1 MIILPSSQGFFRKQG
16 GAVSGAKLILDASS
30 VASYPGNG
38 TVWYDISGNSNNFSI
53 VQGAWNAAGYMDFKG
68 SYGIAKNS
76 ANINLSGDVTY
87 VVIADVCDKGIASAL
102 FMSVFRTLIR
112 YTLLKYYSALNSTC
126 DEMLADVI
134 SSVNHYMA
142 ITHESSMMFATVFI
156 ASYSY
161 KNNSEI
167 YNNLKNYKNFIL
179 NFHSENKNACALYLL
194 PLMLLYIEL
203 LLTNTSLS
211 FNVTTISRLSEDL
224 SLMKSLFDEL
234 RIKVMLTSGNRHL
247 GGSKVSRPQSQ
258 HTASNT
264 VNDIISIKTTPMIL
278 SVEVID
284 NDDNDNGDD
293 DGDNS
298 EQGTSTTQTKTQ
310 KSKKKK
316 KMFSLFK
323 RSSKSQQNGEK
334 PNTSPAN
341 GMGEYEGGTVE
352 DEDEDEL
359 SPLPSV
365 NSRNTAVV
373 APSSSSRL
381 TLSSSGSSSSSS
393 PAVVVTIGGSNH
405 RAESDSKRMIRLILQ
420 PLSHLILALQMNSQ
434 YLPEFVQKE
443 LFEDFGISCVN
454 IWLLIMNWR
463 SESREEVSSTYTRVF
478 KDWSPVTNEPPLIDI
493 SSYIIKVKNATMSK

>member
-1 MIILPSSQGFFRKQG
+1 LNYDDDDDNDDDDNDNCDDDVMLMMTMMMMIMIMMMIYLCNE
-16 GAVSGAKLILDASS
+16 AVA
-30 VASYPGNG
+30 
-38 TVWYDISGNSNNFSI
+38 
-53 VQGAWNAAGYMDFKG
+53 
-68 SYGIAKNS
+68 
-76 ANINLSGDVTY
+76 
-87 VVIADVCDKGIASAL
+87 
-102 FMSVFRTLIR
+102 
-112 YTLLKYYSALNSTC
+112 
-126 DEMLADVI
+126 
-134 SSVNHYMA
+134 
-142 ITHESSMMFATVFI
+142 
-156 ASYSY
+156 
-161 KNNSEI
+161 
-167 YNNLKNYKNFIL
+167 
-179 NFHSENKNACALYLL
+179 
-194 PLMLLYIEL
+194 LYIEL

-234 RIKVMLTSGNRHL
+234 RIKVMLTSGNRHHV
-247 GGSKVSRPQSQ
+247 GSKVSRPQSQ

-264 VNDIISIKTTPMIL
+264 VNGTISIKTTPMIL
-278 SVEVID
+278 SAEVMD
-284 NDDNDNGDD
+284 NDDNSDDGDDD

-298 EQGTSTTQTKTQ
+298 EQGTSTTQTKTR
-310 KSKKKK
+310 KSKKK

-334 PNTSPAN
+334 SNTSPAS
-341 GMGEYEGGTVE
+341 GMGEYDGGTVE

-373 APSSSSRL
+373 APSSNSRL
-381 TLSSSGSSSSSS
+381 SLSSSSSSSSSSS

-478 KDWSPVTNEPPLIDI
+478 KDWSPVTNELPLIDI

>member
-1 MIILPSSQGFFRKQG
+1 
-16 GAVSGAKLILDASS
+16 
-30 VASYPGNG
+30 VA
-38 TVWYDISGNSNNFSI
+38 
-53 VQGAWNAAGYMDFKG
+53 
-68 SYGIAKNS
+68 
-76 ANINLSGDVTY
+76 
-87 VVIADVCDKGIASAL
+87 
-102 FMSVFRTLIR
+102 
-112 YTLLKYYSALNSTC
+112 
-126 DEMLADVI
+126 
-134 SSVNHYMA
+134 
-142 ITHESSMMFATVFI
+142 
-156 ASYSY
+156 
-161 KNNSEI
+161 
-167 YNNLKNYKNFIL
+167 
-179 NFHSENKNACALYLL
+179 
-194 PLMLLYIEL
+194 LYIEL

-234 RIKVMLTSGNRHL
+234 RIKVMLTSGNRHH

-258 HTASNT
+258 HTASNI
-264 VNDIISIKTTPMIL
+264 VNGTISIKTTPMVL
-278 SVEVID
+278 SAEVID

-293 DGDNS
+293 DGDNGDGDNS

-334 PNTSPAN
+334 PNTSPAS
-341 GMGEYEGGTVE
+341 GMGELEGGTVE

-373 APSSSSRL
+373 APSSNSRL
-381 TLSSSGSSSSSS
+381 SLSSSSGSSSSN

>member
-1 MIILPSSQGFFRKQG
+1 
-16 GAVSGAKLILDASS
+16 
-30 VASYPGNG
+30 
-38 TVWYDISGNSNNFSI
+38 
-53 VQGAWNAAGYMDFKG
+53 
-68 SYGIAKNS
+68 
-76 ANINLSGDVTY
+76 VT
-87 VVIADVCDKGIASAL
+87 
-102 FMSVFRTLIR
+102 
-112 YTLLKYYSALNSTC
+112 
-126 DEMLADVI
+126 
-134 SSVNHYMA
+134 
-142 ITHESSMMFATVFI
+142 
-156 ASYSY
+156 
-161 KNNSEI
+161 
-167 YNNLKNYKNFIL
+167 
-179 NFHSENKNACALYLL
+179 
-194 PLMLLYIEL
+194 LYIEL
-203 LLTNTSLS
+203 RLTNTSLS
-211 FNVTTISRLSEDL
+211 FNVTTISRLSEDI

-234 RIKVMLTSGNRHL
+234 RIKVMLTSGNRHH

-258 HTASNT
+258 HIASNI
-264 VNDIISIKTTPMIL
+264 VNDIISIKNTPMVL
-278 SVEVID
+278 SADVMD

-298 EQGTSTTQTKTQ
+298 EQGTSTTQMKTQ

-334 PNTSPAN
+334 PNTSPAI

-359 SPLPSV
+359 SPFPSV

-373 APSSSSRL
+373 APSSNSRL
-381 TLSSSGSSSSSS
+381 SSSSSS

-478 KDWSPVTNEPPLIDI
+478 KDWSPVTNELPLIDI

>member
-1 MIILPSSQGFFRKQG
+1 
-16 GAVSGAKLILDASS
+16 
-30 VASYPGNG
+30 
-38 TVWYDISGNSNNFSI
+38 
-53 VQGAWNAAGYMDFKG
+53 
-68 SYGIAKNS
+68 
-76 ANINLSGDVTY
+76 
-87 VVIADVCDKGIASAL
+87 
-102 FMSVFRTLIR
+102 
-112 YTLLKYYSALNSTC
+112 
-126 DEMLADVI
+126 
-134 SSVNHYMA
+134 
-142 ITHESSMMFATVFI
+142 
-156 ASYSY
+156 
-161 KNNSEI
+161 
-167 YNNLKNYKNFIL
+167 
-179 NFHSENKNACALYLL
+179 
-194 PLMLLYIEL
+194 
-203 LLTNTSLS
+203 
-211 FNVTTISRLSEDL
+211 
-224 SLMKSLFDEL
+224 
-234 RIKVMLTSGNRHL
+234 
-247 GGSKVSRPQSQ
+247 
-258 HTASNT
+258 
-264 VNDIISIKTTPMIL
+264 MIL
-278 SVEVID
+278 SADVID
-284 NDDNDNGDD
+284 NDDNGDDDDD

-334 PNTSPAN
+334 PNTSPAS
-341 GMGEYEGGTVE
+341 GMGELEGGTVE

-373 APSSSSRL
+373 APSSNSRL
-381 TLSSSGSSSSSS
+381 SLSSSSSSGSSS

-478 KDWSPVTNEPPLIDI
+478 KDWSPVTNELPLIDI

>member
-1 MIILPSSQGFFRKQG
+1 
-16 GAVSGAKLILDASS
+16 
-30 VASYPGNG
+30 
-38 TVWYDISGNSNNFSI
+38 
-53 VQGAWNAAGYMDFKG
+53 
-68 SYGIAKNS
+68 
-76 ANINLSGDVTY
+76 
-87 VVIADVCDKGIASAL
+87 
-102 FMSVFRTLIR
+102 
-112 YTLLKYYSALNSTC
+112 
-126 DEMLADVI
+126 
-134 SSVNHYMA
+134 
-142 ITHESSMMFATVFI
+142 
-156 ASYSY
+156 
-161 KNNSEI
+161 
-167 YNNLKNYKNFIL
+167 
-179 NFHSENKNACALYLL
+179 
-194 PLMLLYIEL
+194 
-203 LLTNTSLS
+203 
-211 FNVTTISRLSEDL
+211 
-224 SLMKSLFDEL
+224 
-234 RIKVMLTSGNRHL
+234 
-247 GGSKVSRPQSQ
+247 
-258 HTASNT
+258 
-264 VNDIISIKTTPMIL
+264 MIL
-278 SVEVID
+278 SAEVID
-284 NDDNDNGDD
+284 NDDNDDD
-293 DGDNS
+293 NDNGDNS

-334 PNTSPAN
+334 PNTSPAS
-341 GMGEYEGGTVE
+341 GMGELEGGTVE

-373 APSSSSRL
+373 APSSNSRL
-381 TLSSSGSSSSSS
+381 SLSSSSSSGSSS

-493 SSYIIKVKNATMSK
+493 SSLQYTECNCTILSFTHLLNAKTFIMKSSSLLV

>member
-1 MIILPSSQGFFRKQG
+1 
-16 GAVSGAKLILDASS
+16 
-30 VASYPGNG
+30 
-38 TVWYDISGNSNNFSI
+38 
-53 VQGAWNAAGYMDFKG
+53 
-68 SYGIAKNS
+68 
-76 ANINLSGDVTY
+76 
-87 VVIADVCDKGIASAL
+87 
-102 FMSVFRTLIR
+102 
-112 YTLLKYYSALNSTC
+112 
-126 DEMLADVI
+126 
-134 SSVNHYMA
+134 
-142 ITHESSMMFATVFI
+142 
-156 ASYSY
+156 
-161 KNNSEI
+161 
-167 YNNLKNYKNFIL
+167 
-179 NFHSENKNACALYLL
+179 
-194 PLMLLYIEL
+194 
-203 LLTNTSLS
+203 
-211 FNVTTISRLSEDL
+211 
-224 SLMKSLFDEL
+224 
-234 RIKVMLTSGNRHL
+234 MLTSGNRHH

-264 VNDIISIKTTPMIL
+264 VNGTISIKTTPMIL
-278 SVEVID
+278 SAEVID
-284 NDDNDNGDD
+284 NDDNGDD

-334 PNTSPAN
+334 PNTSPAS
-341 GMGEYEGGTVE
+341 GMGELEGGTVE

-373 APSSSSRL
+373 APSSNSRL
-381 TLSSSGSSSSSS
+381 SLSSSSSSSSSSS

-478 KDWSPVTNEPPLIDI
+478 KDWSPVTNELPLIDI

>member
-1 MIILPSSQGFFRKQG
+1 
-16 GAVSGAKLILDASS
+16 
-30 VASYPGNG
+30 
-38 TVWYDISGNSNNFSI
+38 
-53 VQGAWNAAGYMDFKG
+53 
-68 SYGIAKNS
+68 
-76 ANINLSGDVTY
+76 
-87 VVIADVCDKGIASAL
+87 
-102 FMSVFRTLIR
+102 
-112 YTLLKYYSALNSTC
+112 
-126 DEMLADVI
+126 
-134 SSVNHYMA
+134 
-142 ITHESSMMFATVFI
+142 
-156 ASYSY
+156 
-161 KNNSEI
+161 
-167 YNNLKNYKNFIL
+167 
-179 NFHSENKNACALYLL
+179 
-194 PLMLLYIEL
+194 
-203 LLTNTSLS
+203 
-211 FNVTTISRLSEDL
+211 
-224 SLMKSLFDEL
+224 
-234 RIKVMLTSGNRHL
+234 MLTSGNRHH

-258 HTASNT
+258 HTASNI
-264 VNDIISIKTTPMIL
+264 VNGTISIKTTPMIL
-278 SVEVID
+278 SADVID
-284 NDDNDNGDD
+284 NDDNGDDDD

-334 PNTSPAN
+334 PNTSPAS

-373 APSSSSRL
+373 APSSNSRL
-381 TLSSSGSSSSSS
+381 SLSSSGSSS

-478 KDWSPVTNEPPLIDI
+478 KDWSPVTNELPLIDI

>member
-1 MIILPSSQGFFRKQG
+1 
-16 GAVSGAKLILDASS
+16 
-30 VASYPGNG
+30 
-38 TVWYDISGNSNNFSI
+38 
-53 VQGAWNAAGYMDFKG
+53 
-68 SYGIAKNS
+68 
-76 ANINLSGDVTY
+76 
-87 VVIADVCDKGIASAL
+87 
-102 FMSVFRTLIR
+102 
-112 YTLLKYYSALNSTC
+112 
-126 DEMLADVI
+126 
-134 SSVNHYMA
+134 
-142 ITHESSMMFATVFI
+142 
-156 ASYSY
+156 
-161 KNNSEI
+161 
-167 YNNLKNYKNFIL
+167 
-179 NFHSENKNACALYLL
+179 
-194 PLMLLYIEL
+194 
-203 LLTNTSLS
+203 
-211 FNVTTISRLSEDL
+211 VTTISRLSEDL

-234 RIKVMLTSGNRHL
+234 RIKVMLSSGNRHH

-264 VNDIISIKTTPMIL
+264 VNGTISIKTTPMLL
-278 SVEVID
+278 SAEVID
-284 NDDNDNGDD
+284 NDDNDNGDDDGDD

-334 PNTSPAN
+334 PNTSPAS
-341 GMGEYEGGTVE
+341 GMGELEGGTVE

-381 TLSSSGSSSSSS
+381 SLSSSSSGSSS